1 MAIGIAVA
9 CPLATGCADARYYKM
24 PIHQPWPDERAASLK
39 NPAFQEIALSAKT
52 IQWHRRMNPLLVAAH
67 IDQMLRKKPTIQYY
81 RRIEYLPNLRRQ
93 NDDERAL
100 PVIEVKLDATF
111 LAMPK
116 PSPLTV
122 QWSEQPFNI
131 ALRQLS
137 EILDK
142 QIVFADGIPPQPPVN
157 RYVRGED
164 PRMVL
169 AEILLDRD
177 LFFEP
182 VLGAPQEIRSFE
194 YQSEAD
200 FAAQIRRTANRIESA
215 YPKNGPLTIVKF
227 DDWLRENRGAPRV
240 IWQIDDEG
248 EPEPVILNL
257 SPDPNKAKIHLRWIL
272 RDKIR

>member
-182 VLGAPQEIRSFE
+182 VLGAPIRSGLRRPNP
-194 YQSEAD
+194 QNRKPHR
-200 FAAQIRRTANRIESA
+200 IRISKKRAIDYRQVRRLATREQGRPARYLANR
-215 YPKNGPLTIVKF
+215 
-227 DDWLRENRGAPRV
+227 
-240 IWQIDDEG
+240 
-248 EPEPVILNL
+248 
-257 SPDPNKAKIHLRWIL
+257 
-272 RDKIR
+272 